1 MSPSQEY
8 RYATRTN
15 GEVVIFHHGKLAKML
30 RDEPAQEFLAAI
42 KEAEG
47 EAGQDVMASTVG
59 NDGQT
64 ARPTSG
70 TGPSGKTLHGDGA
83 AHGHKEFRRKS
94 GG

>member
-1 MSPSQEY
+1 MAADY
-8 RYATRTN
+8 KYATRTN

-30 RDEPAQEFLAAI
+30 RFEEAESFLASI
-42 KEAEG
+42 KDLPEG
-47 EAGQDVMASTVG
+47 EDQGIMAATVG
-59 NDGQT
+59 NDGQV

-70 TGPSGKTLHGDGA
+70 TGASGKAVHGDGA